1 MYKRQ
6 HISSVQI
13 TADRTDVIRL
23 SCLRNRS
30 ILRRSG
36 RWRNRRSNCGL
47 RLCNGCR
54 RTFLRHNRIL
64 LGPVGRSILGSTP
77 LNHFMVIFV
86 RHRMRIR
93 FAGQRIEQPGE
104 NDLMGTA
111 IDRMQHF
118 TNQSPG
124 KTSFHQRDAPQG
136 VITVSGVFIA
146 VTAALEPENRDN
158 TTIGPLGNNR
168 QSETCLLYTS
178 QPPSA
183 GSTSWSSFRTTM

>member
-1 MYKRQ
+1 MHCPACRRRDK
-6 HISSVQI
+6 HNPVP
-13 TADRTDVIRL
+13 
-23 SCLRNRS
+23 
-30 ILRRSG
+30 RRSYLPCAD
-36 RWRNRRSNCGL
+36 NRRPDRRNPPFLPAKQEHPSAQRQVAQQARNCGL

-146 VTAALEPENRDN
+146 VTATLEPENRDN
-158 TTIGPLGNNR
+158 TTNR
-168 QSETCLLYTS
+168 
-178 QPPSA
+178 SA
-183 GSTSWSSFRTTM
+183 RQ

>member
-1 MYKRQ
+1 
-6 HISSVQI
+6 
-13 TADRTDVIRL
+13 
-23 SCLRNRS
+23 
-30 ILRRSG
+30 
-36 RWRNRRSNCGL
+36 
-47 RLCNGCR
+47 
-54 RTFLRHNRIL
+54 
-64 LGPVGRSILGSTP
+64 
-77 LNHFMVIFV
+77 
-86 RHRMRIR
+86 MRIR

-158 TTIGPLGNNR
+158 TTIGPPGNNR
-168 QSETCLLYTS
+168 QSETARAFHGTEGIIVFIERHRQNRFVTGNLNTS
-178 QPPSA
+178 VDNTPNGPSGVA
-183 GSTSWSSFRTTM
+183 GTNHIHAVREAVQYRFIHFVKGLAGMSREGRQK